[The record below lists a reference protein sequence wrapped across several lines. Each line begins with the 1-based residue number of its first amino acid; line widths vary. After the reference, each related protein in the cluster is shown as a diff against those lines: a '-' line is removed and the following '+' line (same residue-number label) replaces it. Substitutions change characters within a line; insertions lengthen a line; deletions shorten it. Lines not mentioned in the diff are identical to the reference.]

1 MQNHIFPVF
10 QFDPPFLVYKQHL
23 KNVFHPMPLLYQISD
38 AGVILEI
45 EDSVRH
51 IKGYLLL

>member
-10 QFDPPFLVYKQHL
+10 QFDPPLLVYKQHL

-45 EDSVRH
+45 EDSVGH
-51 IKGYLLL
+51 IKGYFLL